1 MKNGVVYKR
10 KLIISKTPD
19 VTGKQNFGL
28 YKGGRVLKNIDN
40 NILYYSP
47 INSENQIQNPVVNNE
62 NIIRNQNEQ
71 NYVQIN
77 NLNNNINNVR
87 IREKSK
93 LNSDGKIYNIKPVK
107 YDVNNNYFNYTIENN
122 KKQNQIIITNQ
133 NQNLNGVIYNPVNV
147 NEINNIPLKNIIIL
161 NPGLN
166 QQSLYRQNY
175 IPTLQIQP
183 QIIPI
188 KKNNM
193 LNGFN
198 TPIKNNINI
207 NFINQQGFI
216 PIQKEIIFQPLT
228 ERKNKDDSVIN
239 YNPYLACD
247 EEETLPNTQNQNANI
262 ISPVKTNNINNIYN
276 PYQSPLNN
284 NNTQNTQKNNYIDYN
299 SPNKNIVQFPQYC
312 NTEQPKYKLPS
323 IRLTQSFQDLLNTP
337 EEYQEEYKEGNNNE
351 LNNNINNN
359 QYLNTT
365 PIKMVK
371 NIQNNNKTLEKCYST
386 FTLPINTNINSIPKL
401 AKNLFGKGTSIKSF
415 SHLCRG
421 GKEEGEIPKINQD
434 TYIALPN
441 INNIK
446 DFSIF
451 AVLDGHGPEG
461 HKISKYASQLIIKN
475 ILSHPLINSV
485 QDIETIYFNL
495 KNNNYQI
502 IRQAFISTDHQILNS
517 HINVQHSGT
526 TCLLVIIIGIHLI
539 AANVGDSRGV
549 VAFNQN
555 NDPNLSK
562 LKVSPLSVDY
572 KLEIPKE
579 RNRVTQKGG
588 IVKQLK
594 DSMGNGAGPFRVFVR
609 GKDYPGLAMSRSIGD
624 SIAKSIGVISEPG
637 LVEYLINDTTK
648 FVVLASDGVW
658 EFLDN
663 EKVKNIGKTYYLNSN
678 AKALCEELYSSSLI
692 EWKINDSIVDDITVI
707 VIYF

>member
-19 VTGKQNFGL
+19 ITGKQNFDI
-28 YKGGRVLKNIDN
+28 YKGGRILKNLDN

-47 INSENQIQNPVVNNE
+47 INNENQIHNPLINNE
-62 NIIRNQNEQ
+62 NIIGNQNGQ
-71 NYVQIN
+71 NFFQIN

-87 IREKSK
+87 IREESK
-93 LNSDGKIYNIKPVK
+93 LNSDGKIYNLKPVK

-122 KKQNQIIITNQ
+122 ENNQNQIITNQ
-133 NQNLNGVIYNPVNV
+133 NQKLNGVIYNPANV
-147 NEINNIPLKNIIIL
+147 NGINNIPIKNNIIL

-175 IPTLQIQP
+175 IPAMQIQP
-183 QIIPI
+183 QIIPF
-188 KKNNM
+188 KKNYM
-193 LNGFN
+193 INGFN
-198 TPIKNNINI
+198 TPIKNNVNR
-207 NFINQQGFI
+207 NFINQQRFF
-216 PIQKEIIFQPLT
+216 PIQKEDIYQPLT

-247 EEETLPNTQNQNANI
+247 EEETIPNT
-262 ISPVKTNNINNIYN
+262 SPVKTNNINNIYN

-284 NNTQNTQKNNYIDYN
+284 NNTQNNNFIDYN
-299 SPNKNIVQFPQYC
+299 SPNANKNIVQFPQYC
-312 NTEQPKYKLPS
+312 NTEQPKFKLPS
-323 IRLTQSFQDLLNTP
+323 IRLTQSFQDFLNTP
-337 EEYQEEYKEGNNNE
+337 EEYKDNNNNE
-351 LNNNINNN
+351 LNNNINSNN
-359 QYLNTT
+359 QYINTT
-365 PIKMVK
+365 PIKTVK

-386 FTLPINTNINSIPKL
+386 FTLPINTNMNSIPKL
-401 AKNLFGKGTSIKSF
+401 AKNLFGKGTSIKSY

-434 TYIALPN
+434 TYISLPN
-441 INNIK
+441 VNSIK

-461 HKISKYASQLIIKN
+461 HTISKYASQLIIKN
-475 ILSHPLINSV
+475 ILSHPLIKSV
-485 QDIETIYFNL
+485 QDLETIYFNL
-495 KNNNYQI
+495 KKNNYKI

-517 HINVQHSGT
+517 NIDVQHSGT

-555 NDPNLSK
+555 NDPNLTK

-572 KLEIPKE
+572 KLEIPEE

-594 DSMGNGAGPFRVFVR
+594 DSMGNGAGPFRVFAQ

-624 SIAKSIGVISEPG
+624 SIAKSLGVIAEPG
-637 LVEYLINDTTK
+637 LVEYLINESTK

-663 EKVKNIGKTYYLNSN
+663 EKVKNIGKLYYLNSN
-678 AKALCEELYSSSLI
+678 AKELCEELYNSSLI

>member
-19 VTGKQNFGL
+19 ITGKQNFDI
-28 YKGGRVLKNIDN
+28 YKGGRILKNLDN

-47 INSENQIQNPVVNNE
+47 INNENQIHNPLINNE
-62 NIIRNQNEQ
+62 NIIGNQNGQ
-71 NYVQIN
+71 NFFQIN
-77 NLNNNINNVR
+77 NLNNNINNIR
-87 IREKSK
+87 IREESK
-93 LNSDGKIYNIKPVK
+93 LNSDRKIYNIKPVK

-122 KKQNQIIITNQ
+122 ENNQNQIITNQ
-133 NQNLNGVIYNPVNV
+133 NQKLNGVIYNPANV
-147 NEINNIPLKNIIIL
+147 NGINNIPIKNNIIL

-166 QQSLYRQNY
+166 QQIYRQNY
-175 IPTLQIQP
+175 IPSMQIQP
-183 QIIPI
+183 QIIPF
-188 KKNNM
+188 KKNYM
-193 LNGFN
+193 LNGYN
-198 TPIKNNINI
+198 TPIKNNVNR
-207 NFINQQGFI
+207 NFINQQRFF
-216 PIQKEIIFQPLT
+216 PIQKEEIYQPLT

-247 EEETLPNTQNQNANI
+247 EEETIPIN
-262 ISPVKTNNINNIYN
+262 SPVKTNNINNIYN

-284 NNTQNTQKNNYIDYN
+284 NDTQNNNYIDYN
-299 SPNKNIVQFPQYC
+299 SPNANKNIVQFPQYC
-312 NTEQPKYKLPS
+312 NTEQPKFKLPS
-323 IRLTQSFQDLLNTP
+323 IRLTQSFQDFLNTP
-337 EEYQEEYKEGNNNE
+337 EEYKENNNNE

-359 QYLNTT
+359 NQYINTT
-365 PIKMVK
+365 PIKTVK

-386 FTLPINTNINSIPKL
+386 FTLPINTNMNSIPKL
-401 AKNLFGKGTSIKSF
+401 AKNLFGKGTSIKSY

-434 TYIALPN
+434 TYISLPN
-441 INNIK
+441 VNNIK

-451 AVLDGHGPEG
+451 AVLDGHGSEG
-461 HKISKYASQLIIKN
+461 HTISKYASQLIIKN
-475 ILSHPLINSV
+475 ILSHPLIKSV
-485 QDIETIYFNL
+485 QDLETIYFNL
-495 KNNNYQI
+495 KKNNYQI

-517 HINVQHSGT
+517 NIDVQHSGT

-549 VAFNQN
+549 VAFNRN
-555 NDPNLSK
+555 NDPNLTK

-572 KLEIPKE
+572 KLEIPEE

-594 DSMGNGAGPFRVFVR
+594 DSMGNGAGPFRVFAQ

-624 SIAKSIGVISEPG
+624 SIAKSLGVIAEPG
-637 LVEYLINDTTK
+637 LVEYLINESTK

-663 EKVKNIGKTYYLNSN
+663 EKVKNIGKLYYLNSN
-678 AKALCEELYSSSLI
+678 AKELCEELYNSSLI